1 MGVLDGWLWCPRCR
15 GALAHEEGRAECGAC
30 GFIAWANSAPT
41 ACALCEDEQGR
52 LLLVRRAHE
61 PFRGYWDLPG
71 GFLDE
76 AEHPLDALR
85 RELLE
90 ETGLEIEPGEF
101 VGAWIDRY
109 GDAPGAQFTLN
120 LYWRA
125 RVVGGDERPADDV
138 TELQWFARDE
148 LPPRDEVAFTN
159 VPLVLDAWLA
169 LDRACNVRPGPP
181 SSAR

>member
-1 MGVLDGWLWCPRCR
+1 MGVLEGWLWCPRCR
-15 GALAHEEGRAECGAC
+15 GALTEGTGCMECEAC
-30 GFIAWANSAPT
+30 GFVGWANSAPC
-41 ACALCEDEQGR
+41 ACALVEDDNGR

-61 PFRGYWDLPG
+61 PFRGYWDIPG
-71 GFLDE
+71 GFLE
-76 AEHPLDALR
+76 EGEPPLDGLR

-90 ETGLEIEPGEF
+90 ETGLEVEPGDY

-125 RVVGGDERPADDV
+125 RVLGGDERPADDV
-138 TELQWFARDE
+138 SELQWFAREE
-148 LPPRDEVAFTN
+148 LPPREDIAFTN

-169 LDRACNVRPGPP
+169 TGPGCNVRPQPP